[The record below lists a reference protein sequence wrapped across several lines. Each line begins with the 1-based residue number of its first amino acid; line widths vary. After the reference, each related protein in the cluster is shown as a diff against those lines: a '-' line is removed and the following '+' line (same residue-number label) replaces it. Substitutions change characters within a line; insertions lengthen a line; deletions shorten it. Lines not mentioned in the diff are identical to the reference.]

1 MKHDLTQT
9 GARERLLPLLEA
21 LLSGGSTVEPLWLQF
36 TASYVATPNEYFSE
50 YDHVFF
56 GAVNDKLHYT
66 TWDDPSARDRRDELI
81 GPEDFRA
88 WLQMAVT
95 EHKAGSFLD
104 E

>member
-1 MKHDLTQT
+1 M
-9 GARERLLPLLEA
+9 
-21 LLSGGSTVEPLWLQF
+21 
-36 TASYVATPNEYFSE
+36 
-50 YDHVFF
+50 FF